1 MGGSE
6 MRKVTIMR
14 AAWFALL
21 ACLQPWT
28 MQPAQAEEVRQVTLG
43 LSAWLTQPIV
53 QSAWHGAELAVED
66 ANTLAARKK
75 SSWRFRLLAQD
86 DQGSANFG
94 VNVARYF

>member
-1 MGGSE
+1 
-6 MRKVTIMR
+6 
-14 AAWFALL
+14 
-21 ACLQPWT
+21 

-94 VNVARYF
+94 VNVARYFIKEKVAGVI